1 MKDFSF
7 PSGMTTSNIL
17 LGGEAVLKSFALHL
31 FKKSC
36 AKIKVIFSNIK
47 TFIYAR
53 IYHNIMEE
61 RVQKIMANS
70 GYCSRRHAEE
80 LIEKGKVFVNGK
92 RIKLGDRADSDKDE
106 IRANDEL
113 IQKSKPIYIMLNKPK
128 HYEVS
133 MAPGIKSVLQ
143 LIQISG
149 RVFPVGRLDK
159 NTTGLLLLTND
170 GDFANKIT
178 HPRYEKE
185 KTYYVKLDKRI
196 ERKDIKKLE
205 QGVNLQDGWIKAKV
219 KVYQKDQIEITIH
232 EGKKHI
238 IKRLLFKLGYFVK
251 ELARVKIGNLRMD
264 VKIGKWRHLT
274 KKEVDDL
281 MR

>member
-1 MKDFSF
+1 
-7 PSGMTTSNIL
+7 
-17 LGGEAVLKSFALHL
+17 
-31 FKKSC
+31 
-36 AKIKVIFSNIK
+36 
-47 TFIYAR
+47 
-53 IYHNIMEE
+53 MEE

-80 LIEKGKVFVNGK
+80 LISKGKVFVNGK
-92 RIKLGDRADSDKDE
+92 KIKLGDKADAEKDE
-106 IRANDEL
+106 IMANDEV
-113 IQKSKPIYIMLNKPK
+113 IRKEKPIYIMLNKPK

-133 MAPGIKSVLQ
+133 MAPDTKN
-143 LIQISG
+143 
-149 RVFPVGRLDK
+149 VFALVGLPQRIIAVGRLDK

-196 ERKDIKKLE
+196 EEKDIKKLE

-264 VKIGKWRHLT
+264 VKIGKWRYLT